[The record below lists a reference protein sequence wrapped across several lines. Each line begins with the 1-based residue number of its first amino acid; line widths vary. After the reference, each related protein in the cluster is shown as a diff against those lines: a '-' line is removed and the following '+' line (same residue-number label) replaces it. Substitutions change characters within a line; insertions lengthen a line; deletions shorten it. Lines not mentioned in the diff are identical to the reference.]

1 MMENQILSA
10 QAVADYLGVDKST
23 LIRNLSKTKIPY
35 YRINRMYK
43 FRKSDIEKWLDEHTV
58 NKNASA

>member
-1 MMENQILSA
+1 MENQILSA

>member
-1 MMENQILSA
+1 MENQILSA
-10 QAVADYLGVDKST
+10 QMVADCLGVDKST

-43 FRKSDIEKWLDEHTV
+43 FRKSDVEKWLDEHTV